1 MSESEDRASGRRSKV
16 ARVIDDYD
24 LEGMGERLERSWLG
38 EGEPERSLRALA
50 DYFNRSVLEARMREA
65 GMNPLDGE
73 VDNVYR
79 LLTDDDVSAGQQA
92 EAVARL
98 EREGIDP
105 EALRADFVSHQA
117 VHTYLTEHRQA
128 EFPSPDEGDRTQ
140 SALDTILS
148 TQGRLDSVVTQTLSN
163 LAGSGTITLGD
174 PDVTVSVTVYCDE
187 CDSQYE
193 VGDLIDRGGCDCE

>member
-1 MSESEDRASGRRSKV
+1 MSERDERSSGRRSKV

-24 LEGMGERLERSWLG
+24 LTGMGERLERSWLG
-38 EGEPERSLRALA
+38 EGEPERSTRTLA
-50 DYFNRSVLEARMREA
+50 DFFNRSVLEARMREA

-79 LLTDDDVSAGQQA
+79 LLNDDDVSAGQRA
-92 EAVARL
+92 EAEARL

-105 EALRADFVSHQA
+105 EALMTDFVSHQA
-117 VHTYLTEHRQA
+117 IHTYFTEHREA
-128 EFPSPDEGDRTQ
+128 EFPTPEESDRTA

-148 TQGRLDSVVTQTLSN
+148 TRGRLESVVTRTLSN
-163 LAGSGTITLGD
+163 LASSGSITLGD

-187 CDSQYE
+187 CESQYE